1 MEQDKPICKA
11 MTLTELANKYGVSNK
26 TMYSWLKRKKIIKN
40 KREGYLFTPK
50 EIKEIYEAIG
60 EPGEN

>member
-1 MEQDKPICKA
+1 
-11 MTLTELANKYGVSNK
+11 MTLTELAAKYGVSNK

-50 EIKEIYEAIG
+50 EIRVIYEELG
-60 EPGEN
+60 EPDN

>member
-1 MEQDKPICKA
+1 MEENKPVCKA
-11 MTLTELANKYGVSNK
+11 MTLTELAAKYGVSNK

-50 EIKEIYEAIG
+50 EIRIIYEELG
-60 EPGEN
+60 EPDN